1 MIINFIKKEPSLV
14 LSVTVFIAVS
24 LLLKDTSVRGNFL
37 FESIIFLIVLGV
49 IIFSSLGVVRHA
61 EKLAYKFGEPY
72 GTMILTFSA
81 VIVEI
86 IMISTFILNNENNPT
101 LARDT
106 IYSTLMILLNG
117 LTGFAML
124 VGGIRYGE
132 QKFNLKSTNSFLSMI
147 IGIIGLGLLLPNLLP
162 DKLEYSYTVFLIL
175 ICLLLYAFFIK
186 LQSGKHNYYFQFE
199 EQLKINNKNSP
210 EHLPPKSEINSFYNV
225 SMLVSL
231 IVLISL
237 LSEYLSLFIDDEIF
251 ALHFPQSIGGLV
263 VAMVIVSPEG
273 LTAIRAGLNN
283 DMQRVINIS
292 LGSMLSTISLTIPAV
307 LILSVITGKETIL
320 GLEPVQSAM
329 VIISLLVGMLS
340 CKDGETNALQG
351 FIHIALFIAFIFL
364 TIVL

>member
-14 LSVTVFIAVS
+14 LSVTVFIAVT
-24 LLLKDTSVRGNFL
+24 LLLNDTSVRGNFI

-117 LTGFAML
+117 LAGFIML

-132 QKFNLKSTNSFLSMI
+132 QKYNMRSTNSFLSMI
-147 IGIIGLGLLLPNLLP
+147 IGIIGLGLLLPNFLP
-162 DKLEYSYTVFLIL
+162 GNIELSYTVLLII
-175 ICLLLYAFFIK
+175 ICLLLYAFFVK
-186 LQSGKHNYYFQFE
+186 LQSGKHNFYFQFE
-199 EQLKINNKNSP
+199 EQQNRISKNSP
-210 EHLPPKSEINSFYNV
+210 EHLPKKNEISTLYNI

-231 IVLISL
+231 IIIISL
-237 LSEYLSLFIDDEIF
+237 LAEYLSIFIDDEMSV
-251 ALHFPQSIGGLV
+251 LHFPQSIGGLV
-263 VAMVIVSPEG
+263 VAMIIISPEG

-283 DMQRVINIS
+283 DMQRVINIT

-307 LILSVITGKETIL
+307 LILSFITGKEMIL
-320 GLEPVQSAM
+320 GLEPVQAAM
-329 VIISLLVGMLS
+329 VIISLFVGVLS

-351 FIHIALFIAFIFL
+351 FIHIALFIIFIFL

>member
-1 MIINFIKKEPSLV
+1 MIINFLKKEPSLV
-14 LSVTVFIAVS
+14 LAVTAFIAVT
-24 LLLKDTSVRGNFL
+24 LLLNDTSVRGNLL
-37 FESIIFLIVLGV
+37 FETVIFIIVLGV

-86 IMISTFILNNENNPT
+86 IMISAFVLNNENNPT

-117 LTGFAML
+117 LIGFIML

-132 QKFNLKSTNSFLSMI
+132 QKFNLKSSNSYLSMI
-147 IGIIGLGLLLPNLLP
+147 IGIIGLALFLPDYLP

-186 LQSGKHNYYFQFE
+186 LQSGNHNFYFRFE
-199 EQLKINNKNSP
+199 EQQNKNNKESP
-210 EHLPPKSEINSFYNV
+210 EHLPPKSEIKTPYNI

-231 IVLISL
+231 IVIISL
-237 LSEYLSLFIDDEIF
+237 LAEYLSIFIDDEMSAF
-251 ALHFPQSIGGLV
+251 HFPESIGGLV
-263 VAMVIVSPEG
+263 IAMIIISPEG

-283 DMQRVINIS
+283 DMQRVVNIT
-292 LGSMLSTISLTIPAV
+292 LGSVLSTISLTIPAV
-307 LILSVITGKETIL
+307 LILSFITGKEIIL
-320 GLEPVQSAM
+320 GLAPVQATI
-329 VIISLLVGMLS
+329 VIISLMVGTLS

-351 FIHIALFIAFIFL
+351 FIHFALFIAFIFL

>member
-14 LSVTVFIAVS
+14 LSVSVFIAVS
-24 LLLKDTSVRGNFL
+24 LLLKDSAGRGNFL
-37 FESIIFLIVLGV
+37 FETIIFIIVFGV
-49 IIFSSLGVVRHA
+49 IIFTSMGVVRHA
-61 EKLAYKFGEPY
+61 EQLAFKFGEPY

-86 IMISTFILNNENNPT
+86 IMISAFMLNNENNPT
-101 LARDT
+101 LARNT
-106 IYSTLMILLNG
+106 IYSTLMILING

-132 QKFNLKSTNSFLSMI
+132 QKFNLKSSNSYLSMI
-147 IGIIGLGLLLPNLLP
+147 IGIIGLALFLPDFLP
-162 DKLEYSYTVFLIL
+162 DKLEYSYSVFLIL
-175 ICLLLYAFFIK
+175 ICLFLYAFFIK
-186 LQSGKHNYYFQFE
+186 LQSGKHNFYFQFDVQE
-199 EQLKINNKNSP
+199 NKERVSSL
-210 EHLPPKSEINSFYNV
+210 EYLPPKNEIRTFYNV

-231 IVLISL
+231 IVIISL
-237 LSEYLSLFIDDEIF
+237 LSEYLSVFLDDEISV
-251 ALHFPQSIGGLV
+251 LHIPESVGGLV
-263 VAMVIVSPEG
+263 VAIIIVSPEG

-307 LILSVITGKETIL
+307 LILSFITGKEIIL
-320 GLEPVQSAM
+320 GLEPVQAAM
-329 VIISLLVGMLS
+329 VIISLIVGTLS

-351 FIHIALFIAFIFL
+351 FIHMALFIAFMFL